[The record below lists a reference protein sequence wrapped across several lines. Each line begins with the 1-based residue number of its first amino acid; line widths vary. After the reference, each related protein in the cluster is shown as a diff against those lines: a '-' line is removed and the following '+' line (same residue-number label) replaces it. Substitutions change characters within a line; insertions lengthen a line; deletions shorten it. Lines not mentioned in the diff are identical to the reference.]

1 YNFYRDC
8 DIEIELNPSHTIQK
22 NIDSYY
28 KKYNKL
34 KRGLISNERRVLEV
48 GDEVEYLESTQAL
61 AITIQTSENL
71 KNIQVELEKEG
82 YLKIAKKGNFKVKKK
97 LKSENFAISE
107 DEENHKII
115 YGRNN
120 SENDFV
126 TFKVGDKEDLWFHAK
141 DISGSHVILK
151 VNRGYMTDELIE
163 RAARV
168 ALKYS
173 KSEIGH
179 RVTIEYTQR
188 KFVTKPKG
196 ARPGAVIYTN
206 HREISFIK

>member
-1 YNFYRDC
+1 
-8 DIEIELNPSHTIQK
+8 EIELNTAHTIQK

-34 KRGLISNERRVLEV
+34 KRGLVSNERRIVEV
-48 GDEVEYLESTQAL
+48 RSEIEYLESTLAL
-61 AITIQTSENL
+61 ATAIQTPENL
-71 KNIQVELEKEG
+71 KNIQTELENQG
-82 YLKIAKKGNFKVKKK
+82 YLKVVKKGNPKGKKK
-97 LKSENFAISE
+97 VRTDNFAVY
-107 DEENHKII
+107 EEGENYKII

-126 TFKVGDKEDLWFHAK
+126 TFKLGDKDDFWFHAK
-141 DISGSHVILK
+141 DIPGSHVILK
-151 VNRGYMTDELIE
+151 VNRGYLSDELIE
-163 RAARV
+163 KAARV
-168 ALKYS
+168 ALIYS

-179 RVTIEYTQR
+179 RVTVEYTQR
-188 KFVTKPKG
+188 KFVSKPKG